1 MSFTVKNQL
10 PLGHIIEGSLT
21 EGFVMRVAREANLEE
36 IKAGKFVAISGNEYT
51 FFSMITNLTLQVAHP
66 DILLYP
72 PTERD
77 QLLRDFLK
85 KKSIYATAQVKPM
98 IALTKQGNT
107 IPVKTVPQHF
117 ASVHEASERDVAAI
131 FGSESDNTRKYFSMG
146 HPLDMTASVCIDLEK
161 LAERSTGVF
170 GKSGTGKTFL
180 TRLLLAG
187 LMKKDVATTVIFDMH
202 NEYGLQARQESDAKF
217 VKGLKALFPSKVAI
231 FSLDPQATRRRGA
244 QPDVEVQ
251 ISYDDIHV
259 EDIMSLQTE
268 LNLHSTALEAAYLI
282 YGKYKEQWLSALL
295 EQGHDAKE
303 FAQQLGAHPE
313 SIAALYRKLKRI
325 EKLPFIVKKIP
336 NRESVIDRL
345 MEYVQKNI
353 HVVIEFGNQ
362 TTTFC
367 YLLVANVITRR
378 IHHEYVQRTEHYLG
392 TQKAEDEPQK
402 LMIVIEE
409 AHKFLNP
416 IAASQT
422 IFGIIAREMRKYFV
436 TLFVIDQRPSGID
449 PEVLSQIG
457 TKIVAQLSD
466 EKDIQAV
473 LMGAS
478 NATTLRAV
486 LGSLDT
492 KKQALLVGHA
502 ITMPMVIETRTYD
515 QQFYTDMQNEIVARP
530 VKDVIDE
537 LF

>member
-1 MSFTVKNQL
+1 MKHTNK
-10 PLGHIIEGSLT
+10 PLGYVIEGSLVD
-21 EGFVMRVAREANLEE
+21 GVVMRVAQTANVEE

-51 FFSMITNLTLQVAHP
+51 FFSMITNVTLQVTNS

-72 PTERD
+72 PTSQD
-77 QLLRDFLK
+77 FLLQDFLK
-85 KKSIYATAQVKPM
+85 QKSIYATAQIKPM
-98 IALTKQGNT
+98 IALTKAGRAV
-107 IPVKTVPQHF
+107 PVKTIPQHF
-117 ASVHEASERDVAAI
+117 ASVCEATEQDVAAI
-131 FGSESDNTRKYFSMG
+131 FGSESDVTKKYFNMG
-146 HPLDMTASVCIDLEK
+146 NPLDMTTPVCIDLEK
-161 LAERSTGVF
+161 LAERSSGVF

-187 LMKKDVATTVIFDMH
+187 LMKKNVATAIIFDMH
-202 NEYGLQARQESDAKF
+202 NEYGLQARQESDVKF
-217 VKGLKALFPSKVAI
+217 VKGLKSLFPSKVAI
-231 FSLDPQATRRRGA
+231 FSLDPQATMRRGG
-244 QPDVEVQ
+244 QPDVVVQ
-251 ISYDDIHV
+251 ISYEDIGV
-259 EDIMSLQTE
+259 EDIMSLQFE

-282 YGKYKEQWLSALL
+282 YAKYRQKWLL
-295 EQGHDAKE
+295 ELLQQGHDAKT
-303 FAQQLGAHPE
+303 FAEQIGAHPE

-325 EKLPFIVKKIP
+325 EKLPFIVEKLP
-336 NRESVIDRL
+336 HRESVIDRL
-345 MEYVQKNI
+345 MEYAQKGI
-353 HVVIEFGNQ
+353 HVVIEFGNF

-367 YLLVANVITRR
+367 YLLMANVITRR
-378 IHHEYVQRTEHYLG
+378 IHHEYVQKTEHYLG
-392 TQKAEDEPQK
+392 TQRKEDEPQK

-422 IFGIIAREMRKYFV
+422 IFGTIAREMRKYYV

-449 PEVLSQIG
+449 AEVLSQIG

-492 KKQALLVGHA
+492 KKQALLLGHA

-515 QQFYTDMQNEIVARP
+515 QDFYSAMQDVIVTRP
-530 VKDVIDE
+530 VSQVIDE
-537 LF
+537 IF

>member
-1 MSFTVKNQL
+1 MSTQHK
-10 PLGHIIEGSLT
+10 PLGYIIEGSLT
-21 EGFVMRVAREANLEE
+21 DGFVMRVAQDANIEE
-36 IKAGKFVAISGNEYT
+36 IKAGKFVAIAGNEYT
-51 FFSMITNLTLQVAHP
+51 FFSMITNLTLQVTHP

-77 QLLRDFLK
+77 HLLRDFLK

-98 IALTKQGNT
+98 IALTKFGRA

-117 ASVHEASERDVAAI
+117 ASVLEASERDVASI
-131 FGSESDNTRKYFSMG
+131 FGSEADTAKKYFNMG
-146 HPLDMTASVCIDLEK
+146 NPLDMTTPVCIDLEK

-187 LMKKDVATTVIFDMH
+187 LMKKNVATTVIFDMH
-202 NEYGLQARQESDAKF
+202 NEYGLQARQESDTKF
-217 VKGLKALFPSKVAI
+217 VKGLKSLFPSKVAI
-231 FSLDPQATRRRGA
+231 FSLDPQATMRRGA
-244 QPDVEVQ
+244 QPDVVVQ
-251 ISYDDIHV
+251 VSYEDVRV
-259 EDIMSLQTE
+259 EDIMSLQSE
-268 LNLHSTALEAAYLI
+268 LNLHSTALEAAYLVSA
-282 YGKYKEQWLSALL
+282 KYKEQWLVALL
-295 EQGHDAKE
+295 EQGHDAKT
-303 FAQQLGAHPE
+303 FADQIGAHPE

-325 EKLPFIVKKIP
+325 EKLPFFVKKLP
-336 NRESVIDRL
+336 YRESVIDRL
-345 MEYVQKNI
+345 MEYIQKDI
-353 HVVIEFGNQ
+353 HVVIEFGNF
-362 TTTFC
+362 TSTFC
-367 YLLVANVITRR
+367 YLLMANVITRR
-378 IHHEYVQRTEHYLG
+378 IHHEYVQKTEHYLG
-392 TQKAEDEPQK
+392 TQKSEDEPQQ

-416 IAASQT
+416 TAAAQT
-422 IFGIIAREMRKYFV
+422 IFGNIAREMRKYYV

-449 PEVLSQIG
+449 AEVLSQIG

-473 LMGAS
+473 LMGTP

-492 KKQALLVGHA
+492 KKQALLIGHA

-515 QQFYTDMQNEIVARP
+515 QTFYAAMQDVVMTRP
-530 VKDVIDE
+530 VHQVIDE
-537 LF
+537 IF

>member
-1 MSFTVKNQL
+1 MNKS
-10 PLGHIIEGSLT
+10 LGSIIEGSLT
-21 EGFVMRVAREANLEE
+21 DGFVMRVAQDANLEE
-36 IKAGKFVAISGNEYT
+36 IKAGKFVAIAGNEYT
-51 FFSMITNLTLQVAHP
+51 FFSMITNVTLQVTHP

-72 PTERD
+72 PSQQET
-77 QLLRDFLK
+77 LLRDFLK

-98 IALTKQGNT
+98 IALTKLGRAV
-107 IPVKTVPQHF
+107 PVKTVPQHF

-131 FGSESDNTRKYFSMG
+131 FGSETDKTKKYFNMG
-146 HPLDMTASVCIDLEK
+146 SPLDMITPVCIDLEK

-187 LMKKDVATTVIFDMH
+187 LIKQKVATTLIFDMH

-217 VKGLKALFPSKVAI
+217 VKGLKSLFPSQVAI

-244 QPDVEVQ
+244 EPDVVVQ
-251 ISYDDIHV
+251 ISY
-259 EDIMSLQTE
+259 EDIRINDILSLQAE
-268 LNLHSTALEAAYLI
+268 LNLHATALEAAYLI
-282 YGKYKEQWLSALL
+282 ENKFKQQWLSALL
-295 EQGHDAKE
+295 EFGHDAKT
-303 FAQQLGAHPE
+303 FAEQIGAHPE
-313 SIAALYRKLKRI
+313 SIAALYRKLKQI
-325 EKLPFIVKKIP
+325 ERFPFFVKKLPHQ
-336 NRESVIDRL
+336 ESIIDRL
-345 MEYVQKNI
+345 LEYLQKNV
-353 HVVIEFGNQ
+353 HVVIEFGNH
-362 TTTFC
+362 TSTFC

-378 IHHEYVQRTEHYLG
+378 IHHEYVAKTEKYLG
-392 TQKAEDEPQK
+392 SQKSGDEPKQ

-416 IAASQT
+416 IAAAQT
-422 IFGIIAREMRKYFV
+422 IFGTIAREMRKYYV

-449 PEVLSQIG
+449 TEVLSQIG

-466 EKDIQAV
+466 EKDLQAV
-473 LMGAS
+473 LMGIP
-478 NATTLRAV
+478 NALTLRAV

-492 KKQALLVGHA
+492 KKQALLLGHA

-515 QQFYTDMQNEIVARP
+515 DLFYTAMQNELTVRP
-530 VKDVIDE
+530 VEQSIQE